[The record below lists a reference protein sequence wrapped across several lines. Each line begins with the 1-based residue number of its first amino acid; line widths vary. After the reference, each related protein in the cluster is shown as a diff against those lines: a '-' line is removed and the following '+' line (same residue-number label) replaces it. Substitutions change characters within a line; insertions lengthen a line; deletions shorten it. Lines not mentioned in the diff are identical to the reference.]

1 MAELKAGI
9 KIRGQTINTLR
20 HADATTL
27 LGDENKEKLL
37 RARYESKKCKL
48 KNPA

>member
-9 KIRGQTINTLR
+9 KIRGQSINTLR

-27 LGDENKEKLL
+27 LGENKEKFL